1 MGAEKTPKK
10 QGGKLNAIS
19 DLADDEW
26 KDTAILSDS
35 LWVLG
40 NRDNSGAHHPGYHGN
55 FVPQIPYQLIRRFTR
70 RGDVVLDTFLGSGTT
85 LIEAQRLGRS
95 CIGIELSK
103 SVAAGARTLAATE
116 AAAGTEAGTS
126 APFYHVVVGDSTSAT
141 PYTQVRRVL
150 GKHGAD
156 TVGLV
161 IMHPPYHDIIR
172 FSDSPADLSN
182 CASVE
187 LFVQRCGAAVEH
199 ATQLLG
205 PARYLAVV
213 IGDAYTR
220 GEWIPLGFLL
230 MEEIRKRLG
239 SNSGNA
245 ARLVLK
251 SIIVKDMVNSRGK
264 RNQEQLWRYRAIK
277 GGFYVFRHEYVL
289 LFCKGG

>member
-1 MGAEKTPKK
+1 MGTKKTPKK
-10 QGGKLNAIS
+10 QKGKLNNIS
-19 DLADDEW
+19 DLRDDEW

-116 AAAGTEAGTS
+116 AAAGTRAGTS
-126 APFYHVVVGDSTSAT
+126 APFYHVVVGDSTSPT
-141 PYTQVRRVL
+141 PYTQARRVL

-161 IMHPPYHDIIR
+161 IMHP
-172 FSDSPADLSN
+172 ALS
-182 CASVE
+182 
-187 LFVQRCGAAVEH
+187 
-199 ATQLLG
+199 
-205 PARYLAVV
+205 
-213 IGDAYTR
+213 
-220 GEWIPLGFLL
+220 
-230 MEEIRKRLG
+230 
-239 SNSGNA
+239 
-245 ARLVLK
+245 
-251 SIIVKDMVNSRGK
+251 
-264 RNQEQLWRYRAIK
+264 
-277 GGFYVFRHEYVL
+277 
-289 LFCKGG
+289 